1 MSIREQD
8 LIEVC
13 AHCRHTD
20 VEVPTHMEW
29 RADGPEDGVQVCEW
43 ACGHLARRDDRWCV
57 YCSIT
62 PGLQTQIANDPWGEA
77 PF

>member
-1 MSIREQD
+1 
-8 LIEVC
+8 
-13 AHCRHTD
+13 
-20 VEVPTHMEW
+20 MEW